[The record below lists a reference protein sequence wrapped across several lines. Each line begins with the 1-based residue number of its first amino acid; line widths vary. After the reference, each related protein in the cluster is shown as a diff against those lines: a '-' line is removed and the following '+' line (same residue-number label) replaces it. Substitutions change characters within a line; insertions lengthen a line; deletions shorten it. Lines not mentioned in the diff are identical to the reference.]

1 MFNNPCTFLLTDMN
15 WKDAIS
21 SMSYNNTISQG
32 ANTRNSKF
40 IKPPP
45 EVVYR
50 AFIDPDALAAW
61 QAPGDITAK
70 PHNFD
75 GRVGGGYEMSLFYPS
90 SEKESRGKTTE
101 KEDRY
106 VARFVELEPSR
117 KIVEAV
123 KFDSRN

>member
-1 MFNNPCTFLLTDMN
+1 
-15 WKDAIS
+15 
-21 SMSYNNTISQG
+21 
-32 ANTRNSKF
+32 
-40 IKPPP
+40 
-45 EVVYR
+45 
-50 AFIDPDALAAW
+50 
-61 QAPGDITAK
+61 
-70 PHNFD
+70 
-75 GRVGGGYEMSLFYPS
+75 MSLFYPS